1 MGDILLVIFGLAGLI
16 LGGELLVRGAATAAR
31 AFGVSPLVIGL
42 TLVGF
47 GTSAPELATSV
58 QAALADAPGIALGNV
73 VGSNIGNILLILG
86 LGALLAPIAV
96 DRAALRGDMIALAL
110 ATLAATALIATG
122 GVSRGAGAVLL
133 AGLAAYLWRTLAT
146 SPKVPGAR
154 EGTAFGPLLLAL
166 AGLAIT
172 IAAARALVLGAS
184 SLAAGLGVPEAVIG
198 LTLVAIGTSLPELV
212 TTLIAARKREMDLA
226 LGNIVGSNLF
236 NILGILGVTAL
247 VAPIPDVA
255 AIRGFDVWVML
266 AATAVLLVLLVTRPV
281 LARISGALALLAYGA
296 YLAALFSM

>member
-1 MGDILLVIFGLAGLI
+1 MGGILLVIFGLAGLI

-86 LGALLAPIAV
+86 LGVLLAPIAV
-96 DRAALRGDMIALAL
+96 DRAALCGDMIALAL

-133 AGLAAYLWRTLAT
+133 AGLAAYLWRTLAS

-154 EGTAFGPLLLAL
+154 EGTALGPLLLAL

-184 SLAAGLGVPEAVIG
+184 SLATGLGVPEAVIG

-266 AATAVLLVLLVTRPV
+266 AATAALLALLVTRPI
-281 LARISGALALLAYGA
+281 LARVSGALALLAYAA